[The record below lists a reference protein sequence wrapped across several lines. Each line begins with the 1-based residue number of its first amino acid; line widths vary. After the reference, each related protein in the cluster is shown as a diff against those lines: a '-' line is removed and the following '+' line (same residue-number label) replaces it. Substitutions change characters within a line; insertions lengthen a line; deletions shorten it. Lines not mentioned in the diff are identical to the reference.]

1 MFKTYRKTATVQ
13 AKLFEKG
20 DEDGFAI
27 PDDQHIPVFLKEGNK
42 YQGGVEEIP
51 FVCSMENQRHFG
63 LFGRY
68 YLCMGVE
75 GSAGWWKKPF
85 LKKPMN
91 LYRPAHGL

>member
-75 GSAGWWKKPF
+75 GERWLVEKAIFEKTYE
-85 LKKPMN
+85 LV
-91 LYRPAHGL
+91 